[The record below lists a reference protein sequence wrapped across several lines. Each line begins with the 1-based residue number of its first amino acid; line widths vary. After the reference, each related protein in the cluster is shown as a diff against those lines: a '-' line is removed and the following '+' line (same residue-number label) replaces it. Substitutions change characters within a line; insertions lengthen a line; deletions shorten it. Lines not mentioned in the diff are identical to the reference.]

1 MSAPDSPSPEDST
14 FLENLKA
21 DLPASIVVFLVAV
34 PLCLGIALASGAP
47 PIAGIIA
54 GIMGGIVVGAAS
66 GSPLGVSGPAAGL
79 AVIVANAI
87 TELNSFELF
96 LTAVIIGGLVQI
108 ALGLAKAGIIGYYF
122 PNAVIK
128 GMLSGIGIL
137 LIWKQIPH
145 ALGDDKDPSGD
156 WSFWQIDGHNTISE
170 AIYAM
175 QNLKVGAVII
185 ALTCLAILILWER
198 QFMKK
203 ISLFKIIQGPL
214 VAVAAGIGLG
224 VLFSGGGMAL
234 EESMFVKIP
243 PAKEGIKSLL
253 TFPDWSGFGNYKVW
267 VIGVTIAV
275 VASLETLLC
284 VEATDKLDPYKRITP
299 TNRELLAQGL
309 GNVASGMVGGLPVTQ
324 VIVRSSA
331 NIQSGGRTKVSA
343 IMHGCF
349 IVIAVLALPF
359 VLNKIPMASLAAIL
373 LVVGYKLA
381 KPALFKQIY
390 QQGTAQ
396 FVPYMV
402 TVFGIVFIDMLWG
415 LGLGLVVAVFFIL
428 YTNLKTPFYFNV
440 ENHVEGE
447 PYVFNLAE
455 DVSFLNKA
463 SIMKSL
469 KLIPDGSKV
478 VINASRTIRIDND
491 VLEIFQ
497 SFKEEAPSREIE
509 LVIEG
514 LGTAKAGNPLQALQK
529 LVDNGDGIQ
538 KAAPAATAE
547 PAKAPAP
554 AETSEPAKAE
564 ETPAENVQTA
574 VAEETPA
581 ENADK

>member
-1 MSAPDSPSPEDST
+1 MSTPENASFVD
-14 FLENLKA
+14 NLKA

-54 GIMGGIVVGAAS
+54 GIVGGIVVGAAS

-87 TELNSFELF
+87 TELQAFELF
-96 LTAVIIGGLVQI
+96 LTAVIIGGAVQI
-108 ALGLAKAGIIGYYF
+108 ALGLVRAGIIGYYF

-145 ALGDDKDPSGD
+145 ALGDDKDPNGD
-156 WSFWQIDGHNTISE
+156 WAFWQVDGHNTFSE

-198 QFMKK
+198 EFMKK
-203 ISLFKIIQGPL
+203 IAVFKIIQGPL

-224 VLFSGGGMAL
+224 MLFGGGDLAL
-234 EESMFVKIP
+234 DPKMFVNIP
-243 PAKEGIKSLL
+243 EAKGGVGSLL
-253 TFPDWSGFGNYKVW
+253 TFPDWSGLANYRVW

-284 VEATDKLDPYKRITP
+284 VEATDKLDPQKRITP
-299 TNRELLAQGL
+299 TNRELLAQGA
-309 GNVASGMVGGLPVTQ
+309 GNVVSGMIGGLPVTQ

-343 IMHGCF
+343 ILHGVF
-349 IVIAVLALPF
+349 IMIAVLALPF

-373 LVVGYKLA
+373 LIVGYKLA
-381 KPALFKQIY
+381 KPALFKTIY
-390 QQGTAQ
+390 QQGKAQ
-396 FVPYMV
+396 FIPYMV
-402 TVFGIVFIDMLWG
+402 TVLGIVFIDMLWG
-415 LGLGLVVAVFFIL
+415 LGLGLAVAMFFIL
-428 YTNLKTPFYFNV
+428 HTNLKTPFYFNV
-440 ENHVEGE
+440 ENHKEGE

-463 SIMKSL
+463 GIMKGL
-469 KLIPDGSKV
+469 EMIPDGSKV
-478 VINASRTIRIDND
+478 IIDASRSVRIDHD
-491 VLEIFQ
+491 VLEIFEN
-497 SFKEEAPSREIE
+497 FKEEAPARNIE
-509 LVIEG
+509 LTLEG
-514 LGTAKAGNPLQALQK
+514 LDQLDKSKALNGVKELETVVKQKSDAKL
-529 LVDNGDGIQ
+529 
-538 KAAPAATAE
+538 E
-547 PAKAPAP
+547 
-554 AETSEPAKAE
+554 
-564 ETPAENVQTA
+564 A
-574 VAEETPA
+574 VS
-581 ENADK
+581 